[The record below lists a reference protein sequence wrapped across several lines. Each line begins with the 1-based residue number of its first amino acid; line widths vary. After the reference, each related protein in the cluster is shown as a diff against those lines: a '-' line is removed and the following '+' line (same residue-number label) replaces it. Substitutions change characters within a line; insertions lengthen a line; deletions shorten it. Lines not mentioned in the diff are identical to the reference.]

1 MSKKEIE
8 VPLEG
13 EERLLKNLKIVR
25 RFTWSVVADKGNVK
39 VIYIDTLY
47 FKTFMAFLIG
57 YLIAFAIINPIPFG
71 EDARLFYSQQPKPIA
86 YLIEPIFHI
95 WHWFLFLLSFI
106 YKPLGQTFV
115 LNQLSLLEANQA
127 GYYLL
132 KTYLSFSIA
141 YIAAAEAYKK
151 VVSNPIIPNKE
162 EIKRGMGILFFE
174 KAAEYYNDLFA
185 KTAKP
190 NDVAFTLG
198 GMKIT
203 WKKLSTHM
211 MIIGASGT
219 GKTQAIIKFVAKLIK
234 WVIKTSEG
242 IIIKN
247 PVRLVILDPKNEF
260 TPKFYDE
267 SNPAHVLIDLT
278 DERSHSIDYRR
289 DLSTPAL
296 IKRLATSVIPAGKD
310 PTWTNTPQNFLM
322 ALFLFMQDNFG
333 SYTER
338 EIEDLYMNAS
348 WKELEWIVNRYY
360 PLAKDFL
367 PPKRADGS
375 YDEAANPN
383 ASYRSTAHNYIGEFI
398 ELGHYV
404 KKEKKFFS
412 VREFMLN
419 PKCPH
424 KIVFIRINTEGG
436 NSAQTLARSVLASMS
451 GYIDSNEM
459 PLSKTPKHVFLF
471 EEIAGAGKLVDENGM
486 PILDRLLERSRAKG
500 GCVITIM
507 QDLLQI
513 RDVYDGNEKIIEK
526 WLANSSTHIYAGFN
540 RGEGVDKLSEKMGK
554 VTVGKLNMNTT
565 YDKDMKK
572 ERYGDKSIQNEEKSA
587 ITSSELVELLGARD
601 GHINVLVDGVNISN
615 ILIVKQPFVTFPD
628 KPLNNNHPARIL
640 KNYEIPKTSDVL
652 SLVKELMDKEKSDKS
667 SDMLKKLQDGE
678 INIENMAV
686 QELEEAKTMLEKQ
699 QKKNLD
705 NAKKIKIDD
714 EEELVVELTE
724 EEVARREDYAKDA
737 VKQKVSK
744 RADDFIEEYL
754 KFKESTS
761 DDFRRNFIVKVNNI
775 LLETSSIASH
785 FKLDITFALKNGRRL
800 NSSTA
805 FKIINLLDENDVEV
819 AYLVNS
825 LT

>member
-1 MSKKEIE
+1 MSIKDDDL
-8 VPLEG
+8 LEG
-13 EERLLKNLKIVR
+13 EERLLKNLKVVK
-25 RFTWSVVADKGNVK
+25 RFTWTVAADKGNVK
-39 VIYIDTLY
+39 IIYLDTLW
-47 FKTFMAFLIG
+47 FKTFFAFLIG
-57 YLIAFAIINPIPFG
+57 YLIAFALINPIPFG
-71 EDARLFYSQQPKPIA
+71 EQYRLFYTSYEKPVA
-86 YLIEPIFHI
+86 FLIEPIFHI
-95 WHWFLFLLSFI
+95 WNWFLFLLSFI
-106 YKPLGQTFV
+106 YKPLGYTFV
-115 LNQLSLLEANQA
+115 DNQLALIKEGQA
-127 GYYLL
+127 GFYLL
-132 KTYLSFSIA
+132 KSYLSLSIGFVVA
-141 YIAAAEAYKK
+141 SSTYKK
-151 VVSNPIIPNKE
+151 FVDNPVIPNKE
-162 EIKRGMGILFFE
+162 EIKRGMGILFFD
-174 KAAEYYNDLFA
+174 KAAEYYNNLFA
-185 KTAKP
+185 KNAKP
-190 NDVAFTLG
+190 NDVAFILG

-219 GKTQAIIKFVAKLIK
+219 GKTQAIIKFIAKLIN
-234 WVIKTSEG
+234 WAIKTNSG
-242 IIIKN
+242 RIIKN
-247 PVRLVILDPKNEF
+247 PVRLTILDPKNEF

-267 SNPAHVLIDLT
+267 NNPAHVLIDLT

-296 IKRLATSVIPAGKD
+296 IKRLATSIIPAGKD

-338 EIEDLYMNAS
+338 EIEDLYLNAG
-348 WKELEWIVNRYY
+348 WAELEWIVNRYY

-367 PPKRADGS
+367 PPKRADGT

-404 KKEKKFFS
+404 KKAKKFFS

-436 NSAQTLARSVLASMS
+436 NAAQTLARSVLSAMS

-459 PLSKTPKHVFLF
+459 PLSKSPKHVFLF

-540 RGEGVDKLSEKMGK
+540 RGEGADKLSEKMGK
-554 VTVGKLNMNTT
+554 VTVGKITQNPT

-572 ERYGDKSIQNEEKSA
+572 ERYGDKNIQSEEKSA
-587 ITSSELVELLGARD
+587 ITSSELVEVLGARN

-615 ILIVKQPFVTFPD
+615 ILIVKQPFVTIPD

-640 KNYEIPKTSDVL
+640 KHYEIPKTSEVIR
-652 SLVKELMDKEKSDKS
+652 LVKELMAEEKKS
-667 SDMLKKLQDGE
+667 NKDDMLNKLQNGE
-678 INIENMAV
+678 INIENMDV
-686 QELEEAKTMLEKQ
+686 KQIEETKILLDLQ
-699 QKKNLD
+699 QKKNID
-705 NAKKIKIDD
+705 NAKKIKIDE
-714 EEELVVELTE
+714 EEELKVDLSM
-724 EEVARREDYAKDA
+724 EVIERREDYAKDA
-737 VKQKVSK
+737 VKQKVAK
-744 RADDFIEEYL
+744 RADDFIAEYL
-754 KFKESTS
+754 KFKENLSPE
-761 DDFRRNFIVKVNNI
+761 FRKGFLSSFGN
-775 LLETSSIASH
+775 LLLKTESIPSH
-785 FKLDITFALKNGRRL
+785 YKLDISVALRKNTKLSASIALK
-800 NSSTA
+800 
-805 FKIINLLDENDVEV
+805 IIDLLDENDIEV
-819 AYLVNS
+819 AYVVNS
-825 LT
+825 LM